1 MPQAP
6 RGGSLH
12 VRRAGLADVGSSDD
26 RSRLRPP
33 PRSYEEVRI
42 KLQQDRAWKMG
53 DAHPALAGREPRRPR
68 LLRQRRRR
76 CCPAK
81 RAYTFGDARL
91 NIVGVG
97 LRNATGSFSLH
108 AQGES
113 DARTRSHSE
122 SWREKEFARNVFG
135 MPGVFA
141 QLFDFRFT
149 L

>member
-1 MPQAP
+1 M
-6 RGGSLH
+6 
-12 VRRAGLADVGSSDD
+12 
-26 RSRLRPP
+26 
-33 PRSYEEVRI
+33 
-42 KLQQDRAWKMG
+42 
-53 DAHPALAGREPRRPR
+53 
-68 LLRQRRRR
+68 
-76 CCPAK
+76 
-81 RAYTFGDARL
+81 